1 MKEVKWIKIATDIF
15 DDEKILLIEG
25 LPKADSILV
34 IWFKLLSL
42 AGKQNNSG
50 VFILGD
56 NIPYTPKMLAT
67 IFRRKE
73 STVKLALQT
82 FEKFGMIEVIDG
94 VITVPNWGKHQ
105 NLEKLQSRQEYQKNY
120 QKGYRKKQKE
130 LADINNESL
139 QEDLQ
144 ESLRKPLRE
153 CLCKDDVNTLNKE
166 EEVYKED
173 KEKISDSAESKSHLP
188 AKNPVKHKYG
198 EYNNVLLTDEEL
210 GKLKTEFPD
219 YLERIER
226 LSCYVASSGK
236 SYKSHYATIRNW
248 ARSDSTKSSANSSN
262 TKKVNTG
269 IPQGSKQDDLDHLF

>member
-94 VITVPNWGKHQ
+94 VITVPNWSKHQ

-120 QKGYRKKQKE
+120 QKDYRKKQKV

-153 CLCKDDVNTLNKE
+153 CLRKDDVNTLNKE
-166 EEVYKED
+166 EEVYREE
-173 KEKISDSAESKSHLP
+173 KEKISDSAESKTHPP

-210 GKLKTEFPD
+210 EKLKTEFPD
-219 YLERIER
+219 YLEKIER

-236 SYKSHYATIRNW
+236 AYKSHYATIRNW
-248 ARSDSTKSSANSSN
+248 ARSDSTNSSVNSN